1 MIYISTGGISNKPAF
16 QTSKILLD
24 FGVKNIEL
32 SGGSYDPN
40 NLIELKKLKNMINFK
55 VHNYFPPPENPFVF
69 NLASNDLDIAKMSED
84 HAKKA
89 MRWSVELNCNSYS
102 FHAGFLLDPKVEE
115 LGRKVE
121 KRKLIN
127 RDEGLKLFLDRV
139 NRLSDYAIS
148 LGVELMIENNVL
160 SLKNSKNFEENPF
173 LMADINETKYIMN
186 NTSSNVNLLIDFA
199 HLKVSSKS
207 IGFDPITFLDEINAY
222 IRAYHFSDNDG
233 KSDSNQSF
241 NNQSWFWDYMKKDLD
256 YYSIEVYDYSKNI
269 MIPLINMLKN
279 KLSL

>member
-1 MIYISTGGISNKPAF
+1 
-16 QTSKILLD
+16 
-24 FGVKNIEL
+24 
-32 SGGSYDPN
+32 
-40 NLIELKKLKNMINFK
+40 
-55 VHNYFPPPENPFVF
+55 
-69 NLASNDLDIAKMSED
+69 
-84 HAKKA
+84 
-89 MRWSVELNCNSYS
+89 
-102 FHAGFLLDPKVEE
+102 
-115 LGRKVE
+115 
-121 KRKLIN
+121 LIN

-148 LGVELMIENNVL
+148 LGVELMIVNNVL